1 MNLFGIPIFVTTN
14 MITNFLVI
22 YFPEV
27 LLSPN
32 ELFFVFLA
40 VNGMYL
46 WFYLRVLGPI
56 LYKALMFVVN
66 HVF

>member
-32 ELFFVFLA
+32 ELFFTFLA
-40 VNGMYL
+40 VNAMYL

-66 HVF
+66 HVL